1 MDNRLLVSCSMR
13 VGGAAVLLL
22 SVSIAAASG
31 QAVSIDRAK
40 PTAKAAAKAFVA
52 PRAADGH
59 ADLQGLWENNSATP
73 LERPAALADKPRLSE
88 TELAALKARAGQLF
102 SADADAAFGD
112 AFYLALLA
120 NASTPLGATGTYSQ
134 NWLPGRNFENR
145 TSLIVDP
152 ENGRVPPLTEEASR
166 ARAAAAAARPR
177 FVRGPEDMFVTDRCI
192 SYGIPDL
199 FAAYMSVYRI
209 MQSSDYIVIAM
220 EKIHDVRIIP
230 LDGRPHVSSKI
241 RHYLGDSRG
250 HWEGDTLVV
259 ETTNFHPNGN
269 AMGGLFRF
277 ADQNLRLTERFTRAG
292 ANALSYEFTVDDPT
306 VWTKPWTAMVPW
318 TTASGNIY
326 EYACHEGNYSLANM
340 LSAARY
346 EEKTVENGSR

>member
-1 MDNRLLVSCSMR
+1 MR
-13 VGGAAVLLL
+13 KVNGLFSILSLLL
-22 SVSIAAASG
+22 LPGTAVAG
-31 QAVSIDRAK
+31 QARTADRTPAK
-40 PTAKAAAKAFVA
+40 PAAGKAWVA

-73 LERPAALADKPRLSE
+73 LERPAAFADKPRLTDE
-88 TELAALKARAGQLF
+88 ELASLKARAAQLF
-102 SADADAAFGD
+102 AADADAAFGD
-112 AFYLALLA
+112 AFYLGLLT
-120 NASTPLGATGTYSQ
+120 NTNNGLGATGTYSQ
-134 NWLPGRNFENR
+134 NWLPTRNFESR

-152 ENGRVPPLTEEASR
+152 ETGRLPPMTEETIR
-166 ARAAAAAARPR
+166 ARAAAFAARPR
-177 FVRGPEDMFVTDRCI
+177 FFRGPEDLFVTDRCI

-209 MQSSDYIVIAM
+209 MQSADYVVIAM

-230 LDGRPHVSSKI
+230 LDGRPHVSPTI

-277 ADQNLRLTERFTRAG
+277 ADQNLTLTERFTRTG
-292 ANALSYEFTVDDPT
+292 ANALAYEFTVDDPT

-318 TTASGNIY
+318 TPAIGTIY
-326 EYACHEGNYSLANM
+326 EYACHEGNYSIANM
-340 LSAARY
+340 LSAARA
-346 EEKTVENGSR
+346 EEKSEQLPR

>member
-1 MDNRLLVSCSMR
+1 MRFWVAGVMLLWLSNM
-13 VGGAAVLLL
+13 AAG
-22 SVSIAAASG
+22 G
-31 QAVSIDRAK
+31 QAGGSDRGRPANRVASK
-40 PTAKAAAKAFVA
+40 GYVA

-73 LERPAALADKPRLSE
+73 LERPAALADKPLLTDE
-88 TELAALKARAGQLF
+88 EVAALKTKAGQMF

-120 NASTPLGATGTYSQ
+120 NRITPLGATGTYSQ

-152 ENGRVPPLTEEASR
+152 ANGRVPPLTEEASR
-166 ARAAAAAARPR
+166 ARAAAASTRPR
-177 FVRGPEDMFVTDRCI
+177 FIRGPEDMFVTDRCI

-209 MQSSDYIVIAM
+209 MQSPDFIVITM

-292 ANALSYEFTVDDPT
+292 PKALNYEFTVDDPT
-306 VWTKPWTAMVPW
+306 IWTKPWTAMVPW

-340 LSAARY
+340 LSAARF
-346 EEKTVENGSR
+346 EENQEIGPR